1 MKQKQKTKMNKT
13 IMMFVLASILLIS
26 VGFVA
31 AADNTSVRDGTGD
44 YHNEIVAAGGQNG
57 TGTIAQI
64 QAGTY
69 AGEGGQQIQIQA
81 GENNRIRLRVDGV
94 EAQTQLQLRS
104 EQTAEGKTK
113 MKVQLSNGKNAEV
126 KVMPNTASETALE
139 RLRLKNCSA
148 ERNCSIEL
156 KEVGEGE
163 KAKLAYEVQT
173 QRESRVFGLFKAQ
186 MQVRAEVDA
195 ENGEVL
201 RVGKPWWAFLAAEP
215 EEQ

>member
-1 MKQKQKTKMNKT
+1 MNKT